1 MKRASLF
8 VVLVALMVG
17 GVGGSQQS
25 AVGPNVTIYS
35 DLALIEELR
44 VLTVSQGEGVHL
56 VEDLPEA
63 IWPNSVVFRPS
74 EPSVR
79 ILEQEFLPAQTIS
92 SSGLLE
98 SYIGREV
105 EVTVAR
111 GLVPKTY
118 RGTLLSIEDGL
129 VLQESFGKVQLI
141 REYSEIALAKLPDY
155 RKEPALSWRVQSDSA
170 RDIQG
175 HLSYLTGGLGW
186 SAYYTTILNEA
197 ENQMALSSWVTLSNH
212 SGREYKDARLTLI
225 AGELRRVTPPPPV
238 IPYEARAELAPA
250 PAKDIETRPTFEY
263 HEYKLSRPATL
274 KDKQT
279 LQLSFLKSDAI
290 TVSKH
295 YVYEA
300 TVSPQVRIEI
310 RFTNDEASGLG
321 VALPAG
327 TVRLYKEAA
336 DSLQLI
342 GEDTL
347 AHTPKNEKI
356 TLAPG
361 MAFDLKAERVLK
373 DRQVIDRDQYG
384 RETYRETYE
393 ISLRNQ
399 KSTDVLI
406 EVRERLQ
413 GTWKIVSAE
422 PNYEKLDANTVLF
435 QAPVKAEGAAIVT
448 YTVEWKY

>member
-1 MKRASLF
+1 MKRIALT
-8 VVLVALMVG
+8 VALIALLG
-17 GVGGSQQS
+17 SGVGGAQQS
-25 AVGPNVTIYS
+25 TIGPNVTIYS
-35 DLALIEELR
+35 DLGLVEEVR
-44 VLTVSQGEGVHL
+44 TLTQREGVYL
-56 VEDLPEA
+56 IEDLPEA

-98 SYIGREV
+98 SYIGQEV

-118 RGTLLSIEDGL
+118 HGTLLSIEDGI
-129 VLQESFGKVQLI
+129 VLQDVTGRIQLV
-141 REYSEIALAKLPDY
+141 RDYSEIALAKLPEY
-155 RKEPALSWRVQSDSA
+155 RKAPALAWRLQSDSP
-170 RDIQG
+170 G
-175 HLSYLTGGLGW
+175 EVKGYVSYLTGGLSW
-186 SAYYTTILNEA
+186 SAYYTAILNEA

-212 SGREYKDARLTLI
+212 SGREYTNAKLTLI
-225 AGELRRVTPPPPV
+225 AGELHRVTPPPPA
-238 IPYEARAELAPA
+238 IRAAPQA
-250 PAKDIETRPTFEY
+250 AAEKDIETRPTFEY
-263 HEYKLSRPATL
+263 HEYTLPRPATL

-279 LQLSFLKSDAI
+279 LQLSFLKADAI

-310 RFTNDEASGLG
+310 RLINNESSGLG

-327 TVRLYKEAA
+327 VVRLYKETAGA
-336 DSLQLI
+336 LQLI
-342 GEDTL
+342 GEDSL
-347 AHTPKNEKI
+347 AHTPKNENI
-356 TLAPG
+356 TLVPG
-361 MAFDLKAERVLK
+361 MAFDLKAERILK

-393 ISLRNQ
+393 ITLRNQ
-399 KSTDVLI
+399 KNTDVLV

-435 QAPVKAEGAAIVT
+435 KAPLKAEGAATVT